1 MQDGMIMEFFN
12 QYSFTVVAGTLIILF
27 AYFIFR
33 REIGQRQ
40 IISLIALII
49 GFFLAYSFFNPGESS
64 TGGTERLTD
73 AIGSGVP
80 VLLEF
85 QSPY

>member
-1 MQDGMIMEFFN
+1 MAFIN
-12 QYSFTVVAGTLIILF
+12 QYSFTLIAGTLIILF
-27 AYFIFR
+27 SFFIFR

-40 IISLIALII
+40 IISLAALIL
-49 GFFLAYSFFNPGESS
+49 GFLLAYWFFSPGASS
-64 TGGTERLTD
+64 AGGSDRAVD
-73 AIGSGVP
+73 VIGAGTP